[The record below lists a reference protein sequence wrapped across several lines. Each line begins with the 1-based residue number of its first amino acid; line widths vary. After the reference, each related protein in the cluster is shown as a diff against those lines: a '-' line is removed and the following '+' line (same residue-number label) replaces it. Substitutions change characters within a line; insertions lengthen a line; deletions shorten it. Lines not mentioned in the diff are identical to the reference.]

1 MGEGGWRGNILDVP
15 DRDNRLESGQVSAES
30 PAPHGVRQGWWSSPW
45 IWPAVAIGLVSTA
58 GTSFGPIG
66 AILAGEG
73 VAVFAVT
80 AWILFASRERWLTFG
95 MALALAAS
103 VLISVGSI
111 WLHQA
116 HDRVRRRAAVVAARD
131 DPGSPVDWSWRR
143 ISEAMVRDANLRGA
157 YLDDANL
164 NGLQLS
170 YRDLDGVQAD
180 GASFRGAQLE
190 HASLRGASLRGACLE
205 GADLAGADLAG
216 ADFSGADVAGVT
228 VSVQAEKAALAWPTT
243 QSLPAVTC
251 L

>member
-1 MGEGGWRGNILDVP
+1 MGEGGSRGNIRNVP
-15 DRDNRLESGQVSAES
+15 DRDNRLESGQVPGES
-30 PAPHGVRQGWWSSPW
+30 PSPRGGRQGWWLSPW

-58 GTSFGPIG
+58 GTSFGSIG
-66 AILAGEG
+66 AILAGEV
-73 VAVFAVT
+73 VAAFAVT
-80 AWILFASRERWLTFG
+80 AWILFVSRERWLTFG
-95 MALALAAS
+95 MAFALTAS
-103 VLISVGSI
+103 LLIFAGSI

-116 HDRVRRRAAVVAARD
+116 HDGVRRHAAVVAVRD

-143 ISEAMVRDANLRGA
+143 ISESMVRDANLRGA
-157 YLDDANL
+157 DLDDANL

-170 YRDLDGVQAD
+170 YKDLDGVQAD

-216 ADFSGADVAGVT
+216 ADFTGADVAGVT
-228 VSVQAEKAALAWPTT
+228 VSPRAEKAALAWPTT
-243 QSLPAVTC
+243 QPLPAVTC